1 MSIKAGIVFI
11 LIGAVLLAQLDLPLA
26 LLMILGVILY
36 GHLQRE
42 DGYAA
47 RG

>member
-1 MSIKAGIVFI
+1 MSIKAGIVVV
-11 LIGAVLLAQLDLPLA
+11 LVGATLLVKLDLPLA
-26 LLMILGVILY
+26 LLVILGVILY

-42 DGYAA
+42 DGYAS